1 MKHWMFA
8 AAIAGSVFGTSA
20 QNMAVDLIAPNSNLK
35 TDRTPIPKAI
45 ADKVA
50 MYTDFRGYGF
60 VDWHPKEQSMILRHR
75 EAGADTAQLY
85 LLPAPGAKIKN

>member
-35 TDRTPIPKAI
+35 ADGISPIPKAI

-50 MYTDFRGYGF
+50 MYTDFRGMVLWIGTL
-60 VDWHPKEQSMILRHR
+60 KSR
-75 EAGADTAQLY
+75 A
-85 LLPAPGAKIKN
+85 